1 MSSITKM
8 MTIPKPKTFRNTI
21 AHAIL
26 QQCKV
31 IASAT
36 GVPSNDLVRTCLSVN
51 EVDGRTMVG
60 SELDEAVNRKFFH
73 AMEEELHT
81 LTGSYSTSITNRPKA
96 NRFSGDCYINA
107 YAEWKQT
114 GNEPVIGW
122 EATLCGRFITIVP
135 HAFNKDADGNY
146 YDTANNYKAKGGND
160 RPCWVRCSGD
170 EAKDWLTQ
178 FAKYY
183 RTNDK
188 SIRDALPCWTDVWG
202 GLGVIIHTDN
212 QAYMVRS
219 KGLTTENVDKDYS
232 YHKTIDCSA

>member
-73 AMEEELHT
+73 AMEEELHAI
-81 LTGSYSTSITNRPKA
+81 TGSYSTSITNRPKA

-146 YDTANNYKAKGGND
+146 YDTANNYKAKGAND

-188 SIRDALPCWTDVWG
+188 RIRDALPCWTDVWG

-219 KGLTTENVDKDYS
+219 KGLTTENVDKDYA